1 MKIFVYAATGLVS
14 GLVVDGLLAKG
25 HEVYAAAR
33 NPESGKKAP
42 NLHWVKADALQPNL
56 GLEVL
61 DQVDRAFFLSPTGF
75 TDQFGV
81 LNPWI
86 EKAKS
91 KKLQKIVLMTAIGV
105 EHSPED
111 MPLRKLEIT
120 LKNSGIAYNIIR
132 PNWFMQNFQTFWIS
146 GILKDKKI
154 YFPAGDAKASF
165 IDVRDIA
172 SSAVSL
178 LLNDSSNGKEFMLTG
193 KESITHDEAAQKLSK
208 ATGLNITFKDITSEE
223 FKKNLLSAGV
233 SEDYSNVLVY
243 IAGLLKEGHVAAI
256 SNDVKEI
263 TGKDPISFDQY
274 ANDNKK
280 VWLN

>member
-1 MKIFVYAATGLVS
+1 MKIFVYAASGLVS
-14 GLVVDGLLAKG
+14 SQVVDGLLAKG
-25 HEVYAAAR
+25 HEVYAGTR
-33 NPESGKKAP
+33 TPETGKKVP

-75 TDQFGV
+75 TDQFGA
-81 LNPWI
+81 LNPWL

-91 KKLQKIVLMTAIGV
+91 KNLKKIVLMTAIGV

-111 MPLRKLEIT
+111 VPLRKLEIT
-120 LKNSGIAYNIIR
+120 LKNSGVPYNIIR
-132 PNWFMQNFQTFWIS
+132 PNWFMQNFQTFWLS

-154 YFPAGDAKASF
+154 YFPGGQAKTSF
-165 IDVRDIA
+165 IDARDIA

-178 LLNDSSNGKEFMLTG
+178 LLDDSSNGKEFALTG
-193 KESITHDEAAQKLSK
+193 KDSVTHDEVAQKLSK
-208 ATGLNITFKDITSEE
+208 ATGLNIIFEDITPEE

-233 SEDYSNVLVY
+233 PEDYANFLVF
-243 IAGLLKEGHVAAI
+243 IAGLLKEGHVAPI